1 MKYALWVLLASC
13 AFTLAA
19 APARAVDAAERDCAQ
34 HEDKD
39 AAIQGCS
46 KVIQRGAAE
55 SARNRVIAY
64 TNRGVAYYHKGDLD
78 SALADYNEAIRLDPN
93 YERAYDDRGN
103 VYRRKGD
110 LDRALA
116 DYNEAIH
123 LDPKYAAAYDNR
135 GSLYFERG
143 DLERALVDVNQ
154 AIRLNP
160 TFAFAYSNR
169 AEVRARKGD
178 FDGVIADCDVSQR
191 LDPKRASCHAYRA
204 YALAKKGKF
213 ANASAEIGEAF
224 KLDPKNP
231 NAFAYRGELELLTGA
246 PQSALQDFEA
256 ALAERPY
263 NSFAQAGRD
272 AAKRAL
278 EALQSEAHPAPA
290 ASPTVAP
297 PPASPAVVASS
308 APLGIRVALVVGN
321 AHYTAQPPLKNPP
334 NDTAAVAAA
343 LRAAGFAKVVVADDL
358 SRDGIVKALHDFE
371 DDADRSDW
379 AVIYFSG
386 HGVEVGGQNY
396 VVPVDAHIK
405 SDRDIADEAVSLDR
419 LMASVSGAH
428 KLKIVILDACRE
440 NPFAAAMRRT
450 VSMKSAARGLA
461 PVEPLRATLVVYAA
475 KDGEFAMDGD
485 GANSPFAAAL
495 VKHLAE
501 PHVEIGKMFRLVT
514 ADVLGA
520 TDQKQQ
526 PFVYGS
532 LGPEDYYFRP

>member
-1 MKYALWVLLASC
+1 M
-13 AFTLAA
+13 
-19 APARAVDAAERDCAQ
+19 
-34 HEDKD
+34 
-39 AAIQGCS
+39 
-46 KVIQRGAAE
+46 
-55 SARNRVIAY
+55 
-64 TNRGVAYYHKGDLD
+64 
-78 SALADYNEAIRLDPN
+78 
-93 YERAYDDRGN
+93 
-103 VYRRKGD
+103 
-110 LDRALA
+110 
-116 DYNEAIH
+116 
-123 LDPKYAAAYDNR
+123 
-135 GSLYFERG
+135 
-143 DLERALVDVNQ
+143 
-154 AIRLNP
+154 
-160 TFAFAYSNR
+160 
-169 AEVRARKGD
+169 
-178 FDGVIADCDVSQR
+178 
-191 LDPKRASCHAYRA
+191 
-204 YALAKKGKF
+204 
-213 ANASAEIGEAF
+213 
-224 KLDPKNP
+224 
-231 NAFAYRGELELLTGA
+231 YRGELELLTGA
-246 PQSALQDFEA
+246 PQSALKDF
-256 ALAERPY
+256 LATLARKPY
-263 NSFAQAGRD
+263 RTFAQEGRD

-278 EALQSEAHPAPA
+278 EALQPVAPSATSNSAAVVASPAPPAVVA
-290 ASPTVAP
+290 ATPSSQVVVVAS
-297 PPASPAVVASS
+297 PASPAVVASS

-321 AHYTAQPPLKNPP
+321 AHYAAQAPLKNPL

-343 LRAAGFAKVVVADDL
+343 LRAAGFAKVIVADDL
-358 SRDGIVKALHDFE
+358 SPDGIVKALHDFE
-371 DDADRSDW
+371 DEADQADW

-386 HGVEVGGQNY
+386 HGLEVGGQNY
-396 VVPVDAHIK
+396 VVPVDAHIRN
-405 SDRDIADEAVSLDR
+405 DRDVADEAVSLDR

>member
-1 MKYALWVLLASC
+1 MKSALCVLLASC

-39 AAIQGCS
+39 VAIQGCS
-46 KVIQRGAAE
+46 KVIQRGGAVSERIRA
-55 SARNRVIAY
+55 IAY
-64 TNRGVAYYHKGDLD
+64 TNRAVAYYHKGDLD
-78 SALADYNEAIRLDPN
+78 SALADYNEAIRLDPT

-110 LDRALA
+110 FDRALA
-116 DYNEAIH
+116 DYNQAIH

-135 GSLYFERG
+135 GNSYFERG

-160 TFAFAYSNR
+160 TFALAYSNR

-204 YALAKKGKF
+204 YALGKKGKF
-213 ANASAEIGEAF
+213 ANASAEIAEAF
-224 KLDPKNP
+224 KLDPKSP

-278 EALQSEAHPAPA
+278 EALQSEAHPAP
-290 ASPTVAP
+290 
-297 PPASPAVVASS
+297 PASPAVVASS
-308 APLGIRVALVVGN
+308 ASLGIRVALVVGN
-321 AHYTAQPPLKNPP
+321 AHYAAQAPLKNPP
-334 NDTAAVAAA
+334 NDTTAVAAA
-343 LRAAGFAKVVVADDL
+343 LRAAGFAKVIVADDL

-371 DDADRSDW
+371 DEADRADW

-386 HGVEVGGQNY
+386 HGLEVGGQNY
-396 VVPVDAHIK
+396 VVPVDAHIRN
-405 SDRDIADEAVSLDR
+405 DRDVADEAVSLDR

-440 NPFAAAMRRT
+440 NPFAAAMRRS